1 MHRVDSVH
9 LLRAGCVA
17 GEALRVN
24 FFSAC
29 CFKFEE
35 FGSIRWICHV
45 FRACSVASFAAL
57 FGGAAA
63 RVIRRRVMA
72 RFFPGIVFIL
82 VASLAGFRA
91 GVSARGGSLHLRSWL
106 LRFGTCCRRDDR

>member
-17 GEALRVN
+17 GEALRVD
-24 FFSAC
+24 FFCAC
-29 CFKFEE
+29 RFEFEKF
-35 FGSIRWICHV
+35 GCIRRIRHV
-45 FRACSVASFAAL
+45 FRAGAVASFATL
-57 FGGAAA
+57 FRRAAA
-63 RVIRRRVMA
+63 RVVCSRVVA